1 MKNFEDI
8 CIRFD
13 TTHERDTHTDTAWR
27 HRPRLCIASRGKNR
41 IRTLRILKLSPGIPG
56 CENCMILRSLIL
68 SQYKL
73 SARKSNINNNN
84 IDVKPIKVASLVKGK
99 RPSSYDIFDVYVK
112 RQHLHIHY
120 SFWLSPASTVV
131 CKAQYTLAT
140 KSTISATKLK
150 RIGNKVDRNKLSNSC
165 CCRFVASFGNTRLG
179 ASVYRA

>member
-1 MKNFEDI
+1 MVKNFEDI

-41 IRTLRILKLSPGIPG
+41 IRTLSILKLSPGIPG

-73 SARKSNINNNN
+73 SATKSNINNNN

-131 CKAQYTLAT
+131 CKARYTGD
-140 KSTISATKLK
+140 KVDH
-150 RIGNKVDRNKLSNSC
+150 IGNKVETYRQQGRPQQAVEFMLLPI
-165 CCRFVASFGNTRLG
+165 CCRFRQHSTWR
-179 ASVYRA
+179 